1 MPRVE
6 VEAPLQLTGPEL
18 LALRFLASTVPCP
31 CDCITYWPLLVHDNE
46 IKHTTHFNN
55 LKDLTLLA
63 FLALGLSFLVW
74 SSEFVYFVDGHL

>member
-31 CDCITYWPLLVHDNE
+31 LEGWFTDVIV
-46 IKHTTHFNN
+46 
-55 LKDLTLLA
+55 
-63 FLALGLSFLVW
+63 
-74 SSEFVYFVDGHL
+74 